1 MTSVTAR
8 PPEKEAALFFCCFKG
23 KYEFLTNFTMEKQN
37 CAVKIDAKKVGRDE
51 NKRNFALDSGG

>member
-23 KYEFLTNFTMEKQN
+23 KNAFSTNFRMEKQN